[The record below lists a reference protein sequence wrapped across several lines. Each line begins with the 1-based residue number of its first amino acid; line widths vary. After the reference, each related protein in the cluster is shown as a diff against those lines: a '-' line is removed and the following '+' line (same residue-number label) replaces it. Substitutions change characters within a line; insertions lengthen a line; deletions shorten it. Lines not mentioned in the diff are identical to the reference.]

1 MVNSIVELPLTMEEQ
16 VNIYSLETDING
28 FRQLKSAIEYLIQ
41 VWPGSPARPAQ
52 EQEMLWDI
60 RDQCSRIELEHMLTL
75 DK

>member
-1 MVNSIVELPLTMEEQ
+1 MVNSIVELPLTMEEE

>member
-1 MVNSIVELPLTMEEQ
+1 MEE
-16 VNIYSLETDING
+16 NEYSITSDISG

-52 EQEMLWDI
+52 EQQMLWEI